1 MSTVLNSWNDN
12 SKNKEQIIKFVEKI
26 TTQGPDFVP
35 VEDRIA
41 VFDNDGTL
49 WAERPNYFQADFI
62 KSQTEGEEAV
72 RNVIKPDLSQFPE
85 NIRKAIKDS
94 EGNKDW
100 EGIKFLVDAFQQIST
115 DEYITKAREFVEQNH
130 SSISFEDDGQDFVRF
145 DAPYIDLTFKPV
157 IELVQYLQSKEFQV
171 YICSGGEVHFV
182 RSFAE
187 EAYGIPPQNI
197 IGSAFFRLF
206 DQQDGGVLVRKP
218 ILCQYNDAMGKP
230 SGIELHVGKRPIIAV
245 GNSSGDYQMFQ
256 YTSADKD
263 KSLIVL
269 INHDDEEREYC
280 YNNVPYA
287 IDNDHEPLNQS
298 LDHAQDHENWL
309 VVSMKDDFKTIFENN
324 PPRLSASKSKVAKT
338 SIPSE
343 LSAMIQQLDKIVDK
357 LKDLCN

>member
-1 MSTVLNSWNDN
+1 MSTVLNSWNDT
-12 SKNKEQIIKFVEKI
+12 KNKAEIIKFVEKI
-26 TTQGPDFVP
+26 TTEGPDFVP

-49 WAERPNYFQADFI
+49 WAERPNYFQGDFI

-94 EGNKDW
+94 EGKIDR
-100 EGIKFLVDAFQQIST
+100 EGVSFLIDAFQQIST
-115 DEYITKAREFVEQNH
+115 DEYITKAGEFVKQNH

-256 YTSADKD
+256 YTSTAPD

-287 IDNDHEPLNQS
+287 IENNEPLNQS

>member
-1 MSTVLNSWNDN
+1 MSTVLNSWNDT
-12 SKNKEQIIKFVEKI
+12 KNKAEIIKFVEKI
-26 TTQGPDFVP
+26 TTEGPDFVP

-49 WAERPNYFQADFI
+49 WAERPNYFQGDFI

-85 NIRKAIKDS
+85 NIRKAIEDS

-115 DEYITKAREFVEQNH
+115 DEYITKAGEFVKQNH
-130 SSISFEDDGQDFVRF
+130 SSISFGDDGQDFVRF

-287 IDNDHEPLNQS
+287 RDDNETLNQS

-309 VVSMKDDFKTIFENN
+309 VVSMKDDFKTIFEKN

>member
-1 MSTVLNSWNDN
+1 MSTVLNSWNDT
-12 SKNKEQIIKFVEKI
+12 KNKAEIIKFVEKI

-49 WAERPNYFQADFI
+49 WAERPNYFQGDFI

-85 NIRKAIKDS
+85 NIRKAIEDS

-115 DEYITKAREFVEQNH
+115 DEYITKAGEFVKQNH
-130 SSISFEDDGQDFVRF
+130 SSISFKDDGQDFVRF

-287 IDNDHEPLNQS
+287 GDSEPLNQS

-309 VVSMKDDFKTIFENN
+309 VVSMKDDFKTIFEKN

>member
-1 MSTVLNSWNDN
+1 MSTVLNSWNDT
-12 SKNKEQIIKFVEKI
+12 KNKAEIIKFVEKI

-49 WAERPNYFQADFI
+49 WAERPNYFQGDFI
-62 KSQTEGEEAV
+62 KSQTEGEEAA

-115 DEYITKAREFVEQNH
+115 DEYITKAGEFVKQNH

-256 YTSADKD
+256 YTSTAPD

-287 IDNDHEPLNQS
+287 IENNEPLNQS